1 MLNAEGPGCVGRA
14 AAGPEEWVSPGLDLL
29 VSSCSGF
36 SDSGTGGQGRQHQAG
51 LGSRWGGAA
60 PSLHQPQDPRG
71 RCEGRGVT
79 CPLSAH
85 PQAGQ
90 GPGQGT
96 DGQQGHPVLGRALDP
111 CWVSASWGPAGSSAS
126 FSGLCLTHSGALGG
140 VRVLGS
146 AGPTVLG
153 QPGRRRGREASP
165 RWKWL
170 AGVICLLQW
179 GGWGL
184 VPSGSQGCV
193 PLSRE
198 GRPFSWWPAHLL
210 WAVFPSCSLTPARPG
225 AQMNSQAKGVR
236 RARAPARGVGVGSR
250 AVLRS
255 PGLCLVFRPCTGEP
269 AVLPAGLT
277 GVGSAGV
284 PCGCH
289 PGVLSE
295 LRKSGQGAQGQPG
308 VLACDKVGWC
318 WGELS
323 VLKPSKDSE
332 RGRGAGGGLLG
343 QGWYPCRRRGALVIA
358 H

>member
-1 MLNAEGPGCVGRA
+1 MRPEKNAERGRPRLHGQGRSRPRGVGLSGSGPRGKASWFQA
-14 AAGPEEWVSPGLDLL
+14 AVVFL
-29 VSSCSGF
+29 
-36 SDSGTGGQGRQHQAG
+36 TGGQGHQHQAG

-111 CWVSASWGPAGSSAS
+111 CWVSASWVPAGSSAS

-170 AGVICLLQW
+170 AGVICLLQ
-179 GGWGL
+179 
-184 VPSGSQGCV
+184 
-193 PLSRE
+193 
-198 GRPFSWWPAHLL
+198 
-210 WAVFPSCSLTPARPG
+210 
-225 AQMNSQAKGVR
+225 
-236 RARAPARGVGVGSR
+236 
-250 AVLRS
+250 
-255 PGLCLVFRPCTGEP
+255 
-269 AVLPAGLT
+269 
-277 GVGSAGV
+277 
-284 PCGCH
+284 
-289 PGVLSE
+289 
-295 LRKSGQGAQGQPG
+295 
-308 VLACDKVGWC
+308 
-318 WGELS
+318 
-323 VLKPSKDSE
+323 
-332 RGRGAGGGLLG
+332 
-343 QGWYPCRRRGALVIA
+343 
-358 H
+358 

>member
-1 MLNAEGPGCVGRA
+1 MGLSGSGPRGKASWFQA
-14 AAGPEEWVSPGLDLL
+14 AVVFPTLALVARGISTKQGWGVAGVVLP
-29 VSSCSGF
+29 
-36 SDSGTGGQGRQHQAG
+36 
-51 LGSRWGGAA
+51 

-71 RCEGRGVT
+71 CCEGRGVT

-146 AGPTVLG
+146 SGPAVLG
-153 QPGRRRGREASP
+153 QPGRRRGSEASP

-179 GGWGL
+179 GGRGL

-236 RARAPARGVGVGSR
+236 RARVPARGVGVGSR

-255 PGLCLVFRPCTGEP
+255 PGLCLVFWP
-269 AVLPAGLT
+269 
-277 GVGSAGV
+277 
-284 PCGCH
+284 
-289 PGVLSE
+289 
-295 LRKSGQGAQGQPG
+295 
-308 VLACDKVGWC
+308 
-318 WGELS
+318 
-323 VLKPSKDSE
+323 
-332 RGRGAGGGLLG
+332 
-343 QGWYPCRRRGALVIA
+343 
-358 H
+358 